1 MCAPTESSTK
11 YTFQA
16 EINQL
21 LSLIINAFYSNKDI
35 FIRELLSNASD
46 AIDKMRYISLKDS
59 SKNRSFEMKLK
70 TDKESKTLIIED
82 NGIGM
87 SKEDLIQCL
96 GTIANS
102 GTKQFMQNLKEGTA
116 DMSLIGQFG
125 VGFYSSYLVAEN
137 VRVFS
142 KKDEE
147 PCYLWESDA
156 GGSFTISDVSSENVF
171 LSGGGTRIE
180 LTMKEDCMEYLEEN
194 KLKSIIKDHCQY
206 LTHPIMLHTTRV
218 EKKEEVIEEEEE
230 EVIEEIDGDALEK
243 KDLEE
248 TTEDTN
254 ETTEDTN
261 DTKETTDTTETTETT
276 ETTDTT
282 DTTDTTETTEDTNE
296 TTEDTNDTKETK
308 ETKETTETTDTT
320 ETTED
325 TKEEETHKAPKT
337 RTVEHQVEE
346 WIQVN
351 QDKPIWL
358 RKADDVSQEE
368 YASFYKSLTNSREDH
383 LAVKHFSAEGQIEFK
398 ALLYLAKTQRSD
410 MFQKTS
416 DGNNNIKLYVKRVFI
431 MDNCDKLVPEWLS
444 CISGI
449 VDSEDLP
456 LNVSREMLQQNNI
469 MKIIKKN
476 IIKKSIELF
485 TDLSEDSSDEG
496 VEKYRTFYTN
506 FSKNI
511 KLGIHEDSANRT
523 KLIRLLRFYSHSS
536 PDKLVSFEQYV
547 DNMKEDQKNIYYITG
562 QNVNSLKNTPF
573 VKNLVHKGYDVLFM
587 TEAIDEYII
596 QHLDKYEDKKL
607 VNITKE
613 NADIE
618 GDKMDEDTKKKYEG
632 FCKKIKDVIGE
643 QVTKVTVSK
652 LPEDEPCCVTAAS
665 FGWSANM
672 ERIMKAQTLQANS
685 VQQQASYMTKK
696 NLELNPT
703 HSMIDKLFNDYNN
716 STMNDEMFNNVVM
729 LLFQTAMI
737 SSGYIQ
743 EDPSSYSKKVYNMIS
758 VGMSV
763 DEDSKTIE
771 IDEEGDGENDTYI
784 STEQNEE
791 DMEQV
796 D

>member
-1 MCAPTESSTK
+1 MLRYISETPIYSLMCAPTESSTK

-46 AIDKMRYISLKDS
+46 AIDKMRYISLTDS
-59 SKNRSFEMKLK
+59 SKSRSFEMKLK
-70 TDKESKTLIIED
+70 SDKESKKLTIED

-87 SKEDLIQCL
+87 NKDELVQCL

-116 DMSLIGQFG
+116 DVSLIGQFG

-142 KKDEE
+142 KKEDE
-147 PCYLWESDA
+147 PCYVWESDA
-156 GGSFTISDVSSENVF
+156 GGSFTITELSEEDSA
-171 LSGGGTRIE
+171 LEKGGTVIE
-180 LTMKEDCMEYLEEN
+180 LTMKDDCLEYLEEN
-194 KLKSIIKDHCQY
+194 KLQSIIKDHCQY
-206 LTHPIMLHTTRV
+206 LTHPIMLHTVRTER
-218 EKKEEVIEEEEE
+218 KEEIIEDDEEEDLD
-230 EVIEEIDGDALEK
+230 IEEIDGDALSKAKEEDATTTK
-243 KDLEE
+243 TATEE
-248 TTEDTN
+248 TPSDQATEEENSPSEESPKDMK
-254 ETTEDTN
+254 EEDP
-261 DTKETTDTTETTETT
+261 
-276 ETTDTT
+276 
-282 DTTDTTETTEDTNE
+282 
-296 TTEDTNDTKETK
+296 
-308 ETKETTETTDTT
+308 
-320 ETTED
+320 
-325 TKEEETHKAPKT
+325 KEEEPKPPKT

-346 WIQVN
+346 WKQVN

-358 RKADDVSQEE
+358 RKASDVTREE
-368 YASFYKSLTNSREDH
+368 YASFYKSLTNSSEDH

-398 ALLYLAKTQRSD
+398 ALLYLSKTQRSD
-410 MFQKTS
+410 MFQKS
-416 DGNNNIKLYVKRVFI
+416 KDANNNIKLYVKRVFI

-444 CISGI
+444 CISGL

-456 LNVSREMLQQNNI
+456 LNVSREMLQQNSI

-476 IIKKSIELF
+476 IVKKSIELF
-485 TDLSEDSSDEG
+485 TELSEDDTEEG
-496 VEKYRTFYTN
+496 REKYKTFYQN

-511 KLGIHEDSANRT
+511 KLGIHEDSGNRT
-523 KLIRLLRFYSHSS
+523 KLIRLLRFYSHTS
-536 PDKLVSFEQYV
+536 PDKLISFDNYIENMKDD
-547 DNMKEDQKNIYYITG
+547 DNMKQKNIYYITG
-562 QNVNSLKNTPF
+562 QNVNSLKSTPF
-573 VKNLVHKGYDVLFM
+573 VKNLIHKGFDVLFM

-596 QHLDKYEDKKL
+596 QHLDKYEDHKL

-618 GDKMDEDTKKKYEG
+618 GNKIDEDTKKSYEG
-632 FCKKIKDVIGE
+632 FCKKIKEVIGD
-643 QVTKVTVSK
+643 QVTKVTVSN

-685 VQQQASYMTKK
+685 VQQQANYMTKR
-696 NLELNPT
+696 NLELNPQ
-703 HSMIDKLFNDYNN
+703 HKMIKKLYKDYND
-716 STMNDEMFNNVVM
+716 SSMNEGMFKSVVM

-743 EDPSSYSKKVYNMIS
+743 EDPSSYSKKVYDMIS
-758 VGMSV
+758 MGMSV
-763 DEDSKTIE
+763 GDEGVDDVETPSAETPAAE
-771 IDEEGDGENDTYI
+771 TPSAETP
-784 STEQNEE
+784 STETPAAVEEPKPEE
-791 DMEQV
+791 DMETL

>member
-46 AIDKMRYISLKDS
+46 AIDKMRYISLTDS
-59 SKNRSFEMKLK
+59 SKSRSFEMKLK
-70 TDKESKTLIIED
+70 ADKESKKLTIKD

-87 SKEDLIQCL
+87 SKEDLVQCL

-116 DMSLIGQFG
+116 DVSLIGQFG

-142 KKDEE
+142 KKEDE
-147 PCYLWESDA
+147 PCYVWESDA
-156 GGSFTISDVSSENVF
+156 GGSFTITEVSAEDSVLEK
-171 LSGGGTRIE
+171 GGTVIE
-180 LTMKEDCMEYLEEN
+180 LTMKDDCLEYLEEN
-194 KLKSIIKDHCQY
+194 KLQSIIKDHCQY
-206 LTHPIMLHTTRV
+206 LTHPIMLHTVRT
-218 EKKEEVIEEEEE
+218 EKKEEIIEDDDDD
-230 EVIEEIDGDALEK
+230 IEEIDGDALSKAKE
-243 KDLEE
+243 
-248 TTEDTN
+248 N
-254 ETTEDTN
+254 E
-261 DTKETTDTTETTETT
+261 
-276 ETTDTT
+276 
-282 DTTDTTETTEDTNE
+282 
-296 TTEDTNDTKETK
+296 ETK
-308 ETKETTETTDTT
+308 ENEESKENE
-320 ETTED
+320 EP
-325 TKEEETHKAPKT
+325 KEEEESKEEEPPKPPKT

-346 WIQVN
+346 WKQVN

-358 RKADDVSQEE
+358 RKASDVTQEE
-368 YASFYKSLTNSREDH
+368 YASFYKSLTNSSEDH

-398 ALLYLAKTQRSD
+398 ALLYLSKTQRSD
-410 MFQKTS
+410 MFQKS
-416 DGNNNIKLYVKRVFI
+416 KDVNNNIKLYVKRVFI

-444 CISGI
+444 CISGL

-456 LNVSREMLQQNNI
+456 LNVSREMLQQNSI

-476 IIKKSIELF
+476 IVKKSIELF
-485 TDLSEDSSDEG
+485 TELSEDDTEEG
-496 VEKYRTFYTN
+496 VKKYTTFYQN

-511 KLGIHEDSANRT
+511 KLGIHEDSGNRT
-523 KLIRLLRFYSHSS
+523 KLIRLLRFYSHTS
-536 PDKLVSFEQYV
+536 PDKLISFDKYV
-547 DNMKEDQKNIYYITG
+547 ENMKDDDHMKQKNIYYITG

-573 VKNLVHKGYDVLFM
+573 VKNLVQKGFDVLFM

-596 QHLDKYEDKKL
+596 QHLDKYEDHKL

-618 GDKMDEDTKKKYEG
+618 GNKIDQDTKKSYEG
-632 FCKKIKDVIGE
+632 FCKKIKEVIGD
-643 QVTKVTVSK
+643 QVTKVTVSN

-685 VQQQASYMTKK
+685 VQQQANYMTKR
-696 NLELNPT
+696 NLEVNPQ
-703 HSMIDKLFNDYNN
+703 HKMIKKLYKDYND
-716 STMNDEMFNNVVM
+716 SSMNENMFKNVIM

-743 EDPSSYSKKVYNMIS
+743 EDPSSYSKKVYDMIS
-758 VGMSV
+758 MGMSV
-763 DEDSKTIE
+763 GDDAAAETPSAETIPV
-771 IDEEGDGENDTYI
+771 EEPKP
-784 STEQNEE
+784 EE
-791 DMEQV
+791 DMEAL